1 MKINTSYALI
11 VIIDEFTRCCEI
23 VIINST
29 GKASDDGQQVKLK
42 FGLYNLT
49 GSLKNGKS
57 VYQHL
62 GTKSGFLFFE
72 DIWMVSIIFR
82 ITLEIKKR
90 AYSYNTQ
97 TLLIT

>member
-1 MKINTSYALI
+1 MQNNTSYALI
-11 VIIDEFTRCCEI
+11 VIIDEFTPCCKI

-29 GKASDDGQQVKLK
+29 GNASDDGQKVKLK

-62 GTKSGFLFFE
+62 GMKSDFLFFE
-72 DIWMVSIIFR
+72 DIWMVSMIFK
-82 ITLEIKKR
+82 IPLEIRNAILK
-90 AYSYNTQ
+90 
-97 TLLIT
+97 LF